1 MYRVVKRR
9 QLATAPSIVLLEV
22 EAPAVA
28 KKVEPGQFVIVRM
41 DEKSERIPLTV
52 TDFDREKGTI
62 TIVIQ
67 DVGYSSAMINEMQEG
82 SFFQDFVGPLGVATE
97 IENYGTVV
105 CVGGGLGVAPVYPIA
120 RALKEAGNKV
130 ISVIGAKNADVLILE
145 EEMSAISDEVV
156 VTTDDGSQ
164 GVKGFVTNGLDSIL
178 QKGIKVDAV
187 WAIGPVVMMKSVANF
202 TRPLGLKTIVSMNP
216 IMVDGTGM
224 CGACRISVGGETKF
238 ACVDGPEFDGHAVDF
253 DLAMKRLAF
262 YRDEEERAKIGK
274 DCDCGKG
281 GAQ

>member
-1 MYRVVKRR
+1 MYRVMKRR
-9 QLATAPSIVLLEV
+9 QLAAAPSIILLEV

-52 TDFDREKGTI
+52 TDFNREKGTI

-82 SFFQDFVGPLGVATE
+82 SYFQDFVGPLGVPSE

-105 CVGGGLGVAPVYPIA
+105 CIGGGLGVAPVYPIA

-130 ISVIGAKNADVLILE
+130 ISVIGAKNADILILE

-156 VTTDDGSQ
+156 VTTDDGSK

-238 ACVDGPEFDGHAVDF
+238 ACVDGPEFDGHLVDF

-274 DCDCGKG
+274 NCDCGKG

>member
-9 QLATAPSIVLLEV
+9 QLATEPSIVLLEV

-28 KKVEPGQFVIVRM
+28 KKVQPGQFVIVRM

-52 TDFDREKGTI
+52 MDFDREKGTI

-67 DVGYSSAMINEMQEG
+67 NVGYSSALINTLQEG
-82 SFFQDFVGPLGVATE
+82 SSFTDFVGPLGVASE

-105 CVGGGLGVAPVYPIA
+105 CIGGGLGVAPVYPIA

-130 ISVIGAKNADVLILE
+130 ISVIGSKTADLLILE
-145 EEMSAISDEVV
+145 EEMRAVSDEVII
-156 VTTDDGSQ
+156 TTDDGSE
-164 GVKGFVTNGLDSIL
+164 GIKGFVTNGLAHILEQGTKIDSC
-178 QKGIKVDAV
+178 
-187 WAIGPVVMMKSVANF
+187 WAIGPVVMMRSVANF
-202 TRPLGLKTIVSMNP
+202 TRPLGIRTIVSMNP

-224 CGACRISVGGETKF
+224 CGACRISVGNETKF
-238 ACVDGPEFDGHAVDF
+238 ACVDGPEFDGHLVDF
-253 DLAMKRLAF
+253 DLAMKRLSF
-262 YRDEEERAKIGK
+262 YKNEEERIKAGK

-281 GAQ
+281 AN